1 MPERRIDGKDLLAW
15 TATLVAFPFAGF
27 AARAVVGPVDGTWT
41 ALLAGAVSGAV
52 IGLRDGSPCDGSAP
66 IPDGS
71 WPRPWPGRRPG
82 DRLRGGR
89 LRRRRGRDGAP
100 GSREWRR
107 GRVAQWR
114 VLRGVVP
121 GSIWWIPASA
131 VAWALGWTVTTAIG
145 VDPDDLWAN
154 PGLSGAATLTLLL
167 AGVLWLVGRMR
178 ARAGTPS

>member
-71 WPRPWPGRRPG
+71 WPRP
-82 DRLRGGR
+82 
-89 LRRRRGRDGAP
+89 
-100 GSREWRR
+100 S
-107 GRVAQWR
+107 
-114 VLRGVVP
+114 
-121 GSIWWIPASA
+121 
-131 VAWALGWTVTTAIG
+131 AWAPAWRSATRWSATATTWAGWRSWE
-145 VDPDDLWAN
+145 P
-154 PGLSGAATLTLLL
+154 
-167 AGVLWLVGRMR
+167 
-178 ARAGTPS
+178 